1 YGNRSHLHFFDMS
14 QFGQPHA
21 AASLFG
27 QARGYVGSQSY
38 GSLTAA
44 LRDVPDAVV
53 LLDEFEKA
61 HPEVHKRFLTAWND
75 GFVTEVSDGARVPT
89 CDAIFIITTN
99 AVSRQIGEIANS
111 GAPGEEIGRV
121 AK

>member
-1 YGNRSHLHFFDMS
+1 MS

-27 QARGYVGSQSY
+27 QARGYVGSTSY
-38 GSLTAA
+38 GAMTAA
-44 LRDVPDAVV
+44 LRDNRNAIV

-75 GFVTEVSDGARVPT
+75 GFITEVSDGARVAT
-89 CDAIFIITTN
+89 NEAIFVLTTN
-99 AVSRQIGEIANS
+99 AASRRIGEIARDQTDE
-111 GAPGEEIGRV
+111 PRRWTI
-121 AK
+121 